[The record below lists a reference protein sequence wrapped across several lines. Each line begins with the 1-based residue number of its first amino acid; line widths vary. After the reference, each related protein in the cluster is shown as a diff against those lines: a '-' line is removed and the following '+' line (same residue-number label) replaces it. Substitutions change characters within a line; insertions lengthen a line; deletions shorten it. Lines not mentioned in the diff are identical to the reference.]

1 MGRSD
6 QLPYD
11 VVLVCYNGEDHLDSQ
26 IDTILNQTIPPAR
39 LILSD
44 DASTDNTALILER
57 WRRQAP
63 GQVLVRG
70 EPDRCGVVA
79 HVDRALA
86 ALRAKG
92 PSPYVFLADQDD
104 LWDLDKAERS
114 LAKMAALESAWGV
127 AVPLLVHTDLR
138 LIDASGRL
146 LHRSY
151 KLHTRLRLERN
162 SLRELAFQNVVTG
175 CTVLIN
181 RACLEA
187 ALPIPAEAI
196 MHDSWLALVASS
208 LGTVG
213 FLPEPTVSYRQHGD
227 NQVGAEVFR
236 PARWVAWIRS
246 LRDGTAADRTIRPAV
261 EQALALVE
269 RYSTV
274 QPKLIQHLPPKHLRD
289 LLGGTTLGRL
299 RAGLALRVGK
309 HGWRRSLAWWI
320 SLLWPR
326 RKQLPQRSKLF
337 KPYRLKP
344 SPPCPN
350 QAGVSPRRRVLH
362 VIANVQTGGSTRL
375 VVDLVEALG
384 GQFEQRVLTSYLP
397 DPPEYEGLEVEEQSS
412 QASQHALTTA
422 IRRAAPD
429 LIHIHYWGGCD
440 LAWYRK
446 AFRAAESLG
455 VPIIQNVNTP
465 VAPFICRAINANV
478 FVSAFVRRTFAPSDP
493 LARVIHPGS
502 DFTLFEPPSDG
513 EEIQPGLRQ
522 ALFGPETAPVVGMVY
537 RLEPDKLSA
546 SAIDAF
552 IAILRHRPQ
561 CRCLIVGGG
570 SLLEPFQQRI
580 REEGLEHAFRFT
592 GYVAYEQLP
601 ALYSLM
607 DLFLAPVWSES
618 FGQVSPFAMAMGVPV
633 LGYDVGGIPE
643 ILAEPELL
651 APPGDDEA
659 LAKIAVSFLDR
670 PEHRRQVAERLRKRA
685 LELFSVEAMVS
696 AYAELYKELL
706 EVR

>member
-1 MGRSD
+1 MSRSD
-6 QLPYD
+6 PRGYD
-11 VVLVCYNGEDHLDSQ
+11 VVLVCCNGEAYLDGQ
-26 IDTILNQTIPPAR
+26 IATILNQTVAPAR
-39 LILSD
+39 LLLSD
-44 DASTDNTALILER
+44 DASSDDTALILER

-63 GQVLVRG
+63 GQVLVRR
-70 EPDRCGVVA
+70 EPERCGVVA

-86 ALRAKG
+86 ALMATG
-92 PSPYVFLADQDD
+92 PTPYLFLSDQDD

-114 LAKMAALESAWGV
+114 LAKMAALEASWGS

-146 LHRSY
+146 LARSY
-151 KLHTRLRLERN
+151 IQHACLRLKRT

-187 ALPIPAEAI
+187 ALPIPPEAVL
-196 MHDSWLALVASS
+196 HDGWLALVATS
-208 LGTVG
+208 LGAVY

-227 NQVGAEVFR
+227 NQVGGEVFR
-236 PARWVAWIRS
+236 SERWAAWIRS
-246 LRDGTAADRTIRPAV
+246 LRDGTAADRAIRPAV

-269 RYSTV
+269 RYGAA
-274 QPKLIQHLPPKHLRD
+274 QPKLARDLPPEHLRA
-289 LLGGTTLGRL
+289 LLDSTTLRRL
-299 RAGLALRVGK
+299 RAALALGVRK

-326 RKQLPQRSKLF
+326 RRQRPQRSAQF

-344 SPPCPN
+344 SPPDPTD
-350 QAGVSPRRRVLH
+350 AGTPARRRVLH
-362 VIANVQTGGSTRL
+362 AIANVQTGGSTRL
-375 VVDLVEALG
+375 VVDLIEALG
-384 GQFEQRVLTSYLP
+384 GRLEQRVLTSYLP
-397 DPPEYEGLEVEEQSS
+397 DPPEYEGLPVEEQSS
-412 QASQHALTTA
+412 SATQHAITTA
-422 IRRAAPD
+422 VRRAAPD

-446 AFRAAESLG
+446 VFRAAEGLG
-455 VPIIQNVNTP
+455 VPVIQNVNTP
-465 VAPFICRAINANV
+465 VAPFICRTIVANV
-478 FVSAFVRRTFAPSDP
+478 FVSAFVRQTFAPSDL

-502 DFTLFEPPSDG
+502 DFALFEPPSANQ
-513 EEIQPGLRQ
+513 EMQTGLRQ
-522 ALFGPETAPVVGMVY
+522 SLFGPEPAPVVGMVY

-546 SAIDAF
+546 GAIDVF
-552 IAILRHRPQ
+552 LAIVRQRPN

-570 SLLEPFQQRI
+570 SLLEPFQQRV
-580 REEGLEHAFRFT
+580 RQEGLEHAFRFT
-592 GYVAYEQLP
+592 GYVAYERLP

-633 LGYDVGGIPE
+633 LGYEVGGLPE

-659 LAKIAVSFLDR
+659 LAAIAVDFLDR
-670 PEHRRQVAERLRKRA
+670 PEHRRQVAERLRQRA
-685 LELFSVEAMVS
+685 LQLFSVEAMVA
-696 AYAELYKELL
+696 AYAELYQELL
-706 EVR
+706 VAG